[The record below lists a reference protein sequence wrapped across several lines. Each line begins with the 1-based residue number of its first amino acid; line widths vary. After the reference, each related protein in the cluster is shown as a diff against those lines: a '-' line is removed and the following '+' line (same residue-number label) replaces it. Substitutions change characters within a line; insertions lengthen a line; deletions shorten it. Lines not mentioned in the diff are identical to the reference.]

1 MVCNEP
7 RCIYC
12 NKPSASIEHMP
23 PISLFLQRRRPKGLE
38 FGACTNCNHLT
49 SGADLVAS
57 FMARLETEGL
67 LTDDVT
73 REALERKAA
82 LEQKAPGLLPEL
94 LRRDKSKK
102 LWLRTRTGLFREVV
116 QINADGPLLH
126 AHLTVFA
133 AKMGMALY
141 REHVG
146 SALPMEGGVQT
157 HYFLNSGLSIAT
169 AESIL
174 AILPLKGGLEQGS
187 FTSAGQFVYRFNCD
201 GRETLAALI
210 SFHRGLHI
218 FLVAAANPS
227 FYGMPTGQHGSDFV
241 RPGELVA
248 RMPTVPQQNE
258 AAVSNRLI
266 PRSLSGSRART

>member
-1 MVCNEP
+1 M
-7 RCIYC
+7 
-12 NKPSASIEHMP
+12 
-23 PISLFLQRRRPKGLE
+23 
-38 FGACTNCNHLT
+38 
-49 SGADLVAS
+49 
-57 FMARLETEGL
+57 
-67 LTDDVT
+67 T

-157 HYFLNSGLSIAT
+157 HYFLNSGL
-169 AESIL
+169 
-174 AILPLKGGLEQGS
+174 AIRNGRVYSSDL
-187 FTSAGQFVYRFNCD
+187 TSE
-201 GRETLAALI
+201 GRT
-210 SFHRGLHI
+210 
-218 FLVAAANPS
+218 
-227 FYGMPTGQHGSDFV
+227 
-241 RPGELVA
+241 
-248 RMPTVPQQNE
+248 
-258 AAVSNRLI
+258 
-266 PRSLSGSRART
+266 